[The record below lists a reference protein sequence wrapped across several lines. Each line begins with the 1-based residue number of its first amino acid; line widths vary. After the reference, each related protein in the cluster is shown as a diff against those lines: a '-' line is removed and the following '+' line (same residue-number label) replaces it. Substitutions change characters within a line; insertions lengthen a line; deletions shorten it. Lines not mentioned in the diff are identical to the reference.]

1 MQRIA
6 EDNIG
11 FALVKRRFESSG
23 RVFMSGEELD
33 RDFLLRMPRGNR
45 DAMCDSKQIEIYPR
59 AVGRNSNS
67 QPAKGELHLRA
78 AGVGVYDVIQG
89 TIVASS
95 KTKEEAQAI
104 IDGKAVR
111 DDEPGMAK
119 KLAEIAAGVAERKPR
134 RKAKR
139 KAKRAKKARAVAKP
153 REPKAPRAPKPE
165 TAEQQNGPID

>member
-1 MQRIA
+1 MQRIV

-33 RDFLLRMPRGNR
+33 RAFLLRMPRGNR

-59 AVGRNSNS
+59 AVGRNS

-89 TIVASS
+89 TIVASN

-104 IDGKAVR
+104 IDGKASQP
-111 DDEPGMAK
+111 EEK
-119 KLAEIAAGVAERKPR
+119 KASEAATEERVKKPR

-139 KAKRAKKARAVAKP
+139 KSKRAKKASVRAAAKP
-153 REPKAPRAPKPE
+153 RVSKAPKTPPPE
-165 TAEQQNGPID
+165 SDQQNGPID

>member
-11 FALVKRRFESSG
+11 FALVRRRFESSG

-33 RDFLLRMPRGNR
+33 RAFLLRMPRGNR

-59 AVGRNSNS
+59 AVGRNADK
-67 QPAKGELHLRA
+67 PAKGELHLRA

-89 TIVASS
+89 TIVASN

-104 IDGKAVR
+104 IDGKVSTP
-111 DDEPGMAK
+111 EEK
-119 KLAEIAAGVAERKPR
+119 KASEVATEERVKKPR

-139 KAKRAKKARAVAKP
+139 KSKRAKKARAASPAKEKP
-153 REPKAPRAPKPE
+153 PKAVTPKPD
-165 TAEQQNGPID
+165 TSEQQNGPID